1 MKVGIIIKP
10 NQKGQIVI
18 PKEIRRSLGIGVH
31 TPLNVLQRG
40 EGVYLYPVRGVIDYP
55 QGESSYSAILRR
67 TKGAWE
73 DGGHR
78 EMLEKKR
85 RDIEREA
92 SKRRKQA
99 W

>member
-40 EGVYLYPVRGVIDYP
+40 EGVYLYPIRGVIDYP
-55 QGESSYSAILRR
+55 QNESSYSAILKR
-67 TKGAWE
+67 TKGAWRDE
-73 DGGHR
+73 GYTGIR
-78 EMLEKKR
+78 EKKR
-85 RDIEREA
+85 RGIELEA